1 MSAAA
6 ADKPLLAALR
16 GEVRRP
22 VPLWLMRQ
30 AGRYL
35 PEYRALRAR
44 AGSFLDLCY
53 DPVLAAEASLQPL
66 KRFALD
72 GAILFSDI
80 LVVPQ
85 ALGQRLWFE
94 EGEGPRLEPLR
105 EGDLLPVF
113 DAGRQRQKLAPVYEA
128 MERVASA
135 VPAEVTVLGFAGA
148 PWTLATYMV
157 EGGRSRDFSAVKDWA
172 FLRRESFT
180 GLIGTL
186 EDAVAAH
193 LVAQLDSGADAVQIF
208 DSWAGALPATVFEH
222 WCVAPLRRIVT
233 RVRAAHPQAPVIAY
247 VRGVGRRCETVA
259 DEVGADAVSID
270 STVPPTWAA
279 EKLQARC
286 TVQGNLDPATLVA
299 GGNTLRQSA
308 TAILEALGHGPFV
321 FNLGEGVLPATPPEH
336 VAELCDLVHGWRG
349 GAER

>member
-1 MSAAA
+1 MTTAP

-53 DPVLAAEASLQPL
+53 DPALAAKASLQPL
-66 KRFALD
+66 GRFPLD

-85 ALGQRLWFE
+85 ALGVKLWFE
-94 EGEGPRLEPLR
+94 EGEGPRLEAVR
-105 EGDLLPVF
+105 EGDALPVF
-113 DAGRQRQKLAPVYEA
+113 DGERQGRRLAPVYEA
-128 MERVASA
+128 MERVVSD
-135 VPAEVTVLGFAGA
+135 VPAGATVLGFAGA

-157 EGGRSRDFSAVKDWA
+157 EGGRSRAFSEVKGWVGRDPEGFA
-172 FLRRESFT
+172 R
-180 GLIGTL
+180 LIGTL
-186 EDAVAAH
+186 ENAVAAH
-193 LVAQLDSGADAVQIF
+193 LVAQLDAGADAVQIF
-208 DSWAGALPATVFEH
+208 DSWAGALPAGALGR
-222 WCVAPLRRIVT
+222 WCTAPIRRIVAG
-233 RVRAAHPQAPVIAY
+233 VKAAHPQAPVIAY
-247 VRGVGRRCETVA
+247 VRGVGRRCESVA
-259 DEVGADAVSID
+259 EEAGADAVSVD

-279 EKLQARC
+279 EQLQTRC
-286 TVQGNLDPATLVA
+286 TVQGNLDPAALVT
-299 GGNTLRQSA
+299 GGEVLRQAASG
-308 TAILEALGHGPFV
+308 ILEALGHGPFV
-321 FNLGEGVLPATPPEH
+321 FNLGEGVLPGTPPAH
-336 VAELCDLVHGWRG
+336 VAELCDLVHGWPG